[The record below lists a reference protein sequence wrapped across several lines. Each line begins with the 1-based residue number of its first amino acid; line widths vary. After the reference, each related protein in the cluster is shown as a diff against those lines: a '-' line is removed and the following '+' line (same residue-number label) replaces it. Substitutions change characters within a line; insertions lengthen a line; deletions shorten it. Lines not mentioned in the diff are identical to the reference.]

1 MRLGEKPESYI
12 LFYIFVF
19 FFFFFYPNNTKEVN
33 TNDFLCSFWS
43 FVWWRI
49 PVVQQYLFAS
59 PGCHW
64 SNNPYRTVRHCAL
77 FFICINDRV
86 TFFHRREK
94 ESFLHSLQS
103 LMWPFAVMLVVKC
116 GKKTGLSLFSKVRIS
131 KWCILN
137 RAPPCSKYTFIWD
150 IRQLETSTLL
160 ILYSAAGSFVSC
172 VGWIWIYVTR
182 VAAWA
187 LTQGDHLL
195 QFWWTADASAL
206 LPMSERCLRLCRAN
220 CFSHQM
226 AKTPVGSSSGCRIIC
241 IRTIILCINDTLA
254 HQWQSRALSPHPPI
268 TSALVEAMGS
278 FSICQQQMESSL
290 LGIVT
295 SFWPALA

>member
-12 LFYIFVF
+12 LFYIFV

-49 PVVQQYLFAS
+49 PVVQRYLFAS

-116 GKKTGLSLFSKVRIS
+116 GKKTGLSLFSKVRTS
-131 KWCILN
+131 KWYILN
-137 RAPPCSKYTFIWD
+137 RGEFIWD

-195 QFWWTADASAL
+195 QSDEPLTFLLCFPCQNVASVYVELIVSPIKWLKRQWDHPQGAEL
-206 LPMSERCLRLCRAN
+206 SVSGPSSSVLTTPWRISGSLAPSPPTPP
-220 CFSHQM
+220 SHQRFW
-226 AKTPVGSSSGCRIIC
+226 KQWGPSPSVSSR
-241 IRTIILCINDTLA
+241 
-254 HQWQSRALSPHPPI
+254 WRA
-268 TSALVEAMGS
+268 A
-278 FSICQQQMESSL
+278 
-290 LGIVT
+290 
-295 SFWPALA
+295 FWE